1 MMSSPLLDLPAAV
14 LEHCLGW
21 LDPLSLAMSASVSTA
36 MRIAVPIAAR
46 YVVARVVS
54 GLGVALQKVELA
66 ALTLEALVALEEQ
79 CRRAPDIFER
89 LGRDGAAAPQ
99 PLARRIAH
107 RTLLVAYREA
117 LGLRNEV
124 LALHLPA
131 IAGLLAPGRP
141 SATQHRGLCLARKL
155 SALPSC
161 VAALTPRVEPL
172 LVADDPRLTV
182 LAIECLGAFGIDRH
196 SDAIARHLG
205 SSHHTCRVAALTALA
220 QSEQARASRKERRG
234 GQTDRRRR
242 MHAPRHAR
250 TRTRPSQPPRRLAS
264 PMRRRSSRSSR
275 TRTATTRRRRR

>member
-1 MMSSPLLDLPAAV
+1 
-14 LEHCLGW
+14 
-21 LDPLSLAMSASVSTA
+21 
-36 MRIAVPIAAR
+36 MRREPPHRAEDGGTAAR
-46 YVVARVVS
+46 GPWLRDK
-54 GLGVALQKVELA
+54 GCC
-66 ALTLEALVALEEQ
+66 ALTWCSKLNRRRRSVPDRPEAQDAPRP
-79 CRRAPDIFER
+79 RRPLARLHRAER
-89 LGRDGAAAPQ
+89 NHPPHAAPQ

-220 QSEQARASRKERRG
+220 QSEQARASRKERRD

-250 TRTRPSQPPRRLAS
+250 TRTRPSQPPRRLAP